1 MMQNRPAIVAVGR
14 TKFGE
19 HYGKEPEKLIEE
31 AWLAASRECSI
42 ERKDLEACYLSDC
55 FLPITNKLGL
65 EEGFLSELTELH
77 VPMEVTRSVSAALL
91 TACNAIQAGV
101 YSTVLVGG
109 IEKMTDRWDKIRD
122 DLMLLDDPWSYYAGG
137 TPESNHELMLR
148 AYIKKYGI
156 TGESLEQLNVALAQ
170 VTVKNHANATKN
182 EYAQFQRKITIEQ
195 VLNARKAA
203 HKPLGLYDFA
213 PISDGA
219 SALILTSEAIAKK
232 MTKQPVYVLAV
243 GIRNGLPELPGREDL
258 THFVAAELAMEKP
271 PKHAGVVP
279 CDIQIVEVYDQST
292 VMEMVSLE
300 DLASA
305 NPEPLGKVSTVA
317 KMATR
322 NRRQTAF
329 VNTNGGLK
337 ADGNPLGATGGAQIF
352 EIFGRLRGEA
362 GGRQVK
368 QGSAPPKYGCTQEFE
383 GFGTKSYV
391 SILGESKMS
400 SEPIERR
407 VSYLGDRLK
416 ATRCQICGKE
426 YFEVRDYCGNCGRKS
441 FGKMSSID
449 LFYEKGK
456 LELCTLVK
464 EPTNKFMKLE
474 TYVYGIISFHDG
486 KIRVPGRLTDQIVQD
501 GETLIFRA

>member
-31 AWLAASRECSI
+31 AWLAASNECSI

-77 VPMEVTRSVSAALL
+77 VPMEVTRSFSAALL

-148 AYIKKYGI
+148 AYIKKHNI
-156 TGESLEQLNVALAQ
+156 SGESLEQLNLALAE

-182 EYAQFQRKITIEQ
+182 KYAQFQRKITIEQ
-195 VLNARKAA
+195 VLNARKTA

-219 SALILTSEAIAKK
+219 SALILTSDLAAKK
-232 MTKQPVYVLAV
+232 MTKNPVNVLAI
-243 GIRNGLPELPGREDL
+243 GSATDYLNYPKRADL
-258 THFVAAELAMEKP
+258 SHFVAAELAMK
-271 PKHAGVVP
+271 KAS
-279 CDIQIVEVYDQST
+279 QISKVAASDLQIIEVYDQST

-300 DLASA
+300 DLGLCAPGTAWKSIHGCQDCY
-305 NPEPLGKVSTVA
+305 NIGGKQV
-317 KMATR
+317 
-322 NRRQTAF
+322 F
-329 VNTNGGLK
+329 VNTDGGLK
-337 ADGNPLGATGGAQIF
+337 ANGNPLGAAGGAQIY
-352 EIFGRLRGEA
+352 EIYRQLRGEA
-362 GGRQVK
+362 GERQVK
-368 QGSAPPKYGCTQEFE
+368 VGEGFPRNGCVLEFE
-383 GFGTKSYV
+383 GFGTKAYV
-391 SILGESKMS
+391 SILG
-400 SEPIERR
+400 
-407 VSYLGDRLK
+407 VH
-416 ATRCQICGKE
+416 
-426 YFEVRDYCGNCGRKS
+426 RD
-441 FGKMSSID
+441 
-449 LFYEKGK
+449 E
-456 LELCTLVK
+456 
-464 EPTNKFMKLE
+464 
-474 TYVYGIISFHDG
+474 
-486 KIRVPGRLTDQIVQD
+486 
-501 GETLIFRA
+501 